1 MNISHKGEVESIFM
15 PYQDEPLAD
24 AEDSSDESEEDD
36 EDGLSPATL
45 ERRYDKTDPFNRGM
59 YK

>member
-1 MNISHKGEVESIFM
+1 MESIFM

-24 AEDSSDESEEDD
+24 AEDSSDESD